1 MCHFNC
7 YFRLVLH
14 YGCFIIRKTE
24 IHIFYTEYHIPFSV
38 SACIYI
44 LTESC
49 LNKQLYIDKQK
60 ENFIFLTLL
69 PFYNLTLSIMP
80 PYFSNLGSRIMQ
92 TSSRFPSMWLF
103 HKLFEH
109 PDIILKRGQNGW
121 NHILHISYS
130 LLNKWGKQF
139 KKSQQWPK
147 NNEKGQWISK
157 IMAKSDGPSKDNQ
170 VVPQR

>member
-1 MCHFNC
+1 M
-7 YFRLVLH
+7 LVSFQLLLQISVN
-14 YGCFIIRKTE
+14 YGCFIIRKTK

-38 SACIYI
+38 SAYIYI

-92 TSSRFPSMWLF
+92 TSSRFPSM
-103 HKLFEH
+103 
-109 PDIILKRGQNGW
+109 
-121 NHILHISYS
+121 
-130 LLNKWGKQF
+130 
-139 KKSQQWPK
+139 
-147 NNEKGQWISK
+147 
-157 IMAKSDGPSKDNQ
+157 
-170 VVPQR
+170 